1 MRTLSDS
8 SRTASFIADE
18 ALAKLPICAKALG
31 VLTAQK
37 LRGVLKK

>member
-8 SRTASFIADE
+8 SRTASFIEDE
-18 ALAKLPICAKALG
+18 ALAKALG